1 MAEPRTVTL
10 AADNMLYGV
19 VLWAPKR
26 KPLAHFRRTRL
37 YCRYNSVVWPSRSEV
52 AMFQRNRK
60 TEAFVDFINL
70 ALGGFLIL
78 SPWLLGFKSQLGW
91 HTSWMAGAAIGVV
104 AIFSIADLF
113 DTVSIPAFF
122 ESEEW
127 INLTIGSWLAICPW
141 VLNFN
146 DDTMMGQMQQ
156 MMESCNQM
164 MKASNERHDKQNAP
178 KQKDRH
184 G

>member
-1 MAEPRTVTL
+1 
-10 AADNMLYGV
+10 
-19 VLWAPKR
+19 
-26 KPLAHFRRTRL
+26 
-37 YCRYNSVVWPSRSEV
+37 
-52 AMFQRNRK
+52 MFQRNRK

-78 SPWLLGFKSQLGW
+78 SPWLHGFKSQLGW

-146 DDTMMGQMQQ
+146 DDTMAMQVHLVVGIVVAAIGAV
-156 MMESCNQM
+156 ELWVIHHRPAE
-164 MKASNERHDKQNAP
+164 KERDKLC
-178 KQKDRH
+178 
-184 G
+184 